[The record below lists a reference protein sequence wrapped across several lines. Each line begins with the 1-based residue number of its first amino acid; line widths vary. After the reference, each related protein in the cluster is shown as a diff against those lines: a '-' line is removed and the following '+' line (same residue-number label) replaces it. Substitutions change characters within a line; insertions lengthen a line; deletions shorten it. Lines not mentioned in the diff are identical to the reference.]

1 MNEHINAK
9 PLSAYYSKQEVAEK
23 FSLAELLSFARQG
36 DLQKWFEEN
45 FYDGDAVKLA
55 MILKR
60 APTDADLKLFICE
73 AFDLPLET
81 LSPTDADDL
90 AQAADTL
97 NKKLM
102 LAEDRMSR
110 LVETQGELVKALRD
124 GANRIYL
131 CGGEFRIPLTRNGVT
146 YLGRENA
153 VVDIDAE
160 EDVDLDAREIVL
172 EDLQVYLRRPIALR
186 AENSRNLK
194 ILDGSKKSLQSDVSP
209 KEILSVLRGR
219 GKFESPE
226 DFKQRAEKICGAAVG
241 VALFDEKDYDFD
253 AAQFKFRPQWDFS
266 YISVLKDFADENFSV
281 KLAPEDAERL
291 CANERKLKIFADFT
305 CLGDKPAIARL
316 YFAAETLGIIAIE
329 NAAQEKISS
338 TESFTGSSS
347 IFGLGYGLEIITD
360 YGDYYEL
367 TETEKPEPIEDPF
380 IQQLLDMP
388 FVPHS
393 VKMIIQSSIDTPV
406 RRELIEKLRG
416 KR

>member
-1 MNEHINAK
+1 MNEYDAN
-9 PLSAYYSKQEVAEK
+9 PLFACCSKQEVAEN
-23 FSLAELLSFARQG
+23 FSLAELLNFARQG
-36 DLQKWFEEN
+36 DLQKWLNEN
-45 FYDGDAVKLA
+45 FYDSDAVKLA
-55 MILKR
+55 MIIKR
-60 APTDADLKLFICE
+60 APTDADLKLFVCE
-73 AFDLPLET
+73 VFDLPLET
-81 LSPTDADDL
+81 LSTND
-90 AQAADTL
+90 AADIAEAADAL
-97 NKKLM
+97 NQKL
-102 LAEDRMSR
+102 LLTDDRHATFVR
-110 LVETQGELVKALRD
+110 TQSELVKAVRS
-124 GANRIYL
+124 GAQVVYL
-131 CGGEFRIPLTRNGVT
+131 CGGEFRIPLNRGDMT
-146 YLGRENA
+146 YIGSENA
-153 VVDIDAE
+153 LIEIDT
-160 EDVDLDAREIVL
+160 EDDLDLDEREIVL
-172 EDLQVYLRRPIALR
+172 ENLQMYIRRPIVFR
-186 AENSRNLK
+186 AEHSRNLK

-347 IFGLGYGLEIITD
+347 MFVGLGYGLDIIT
-360 YGDYYEL
+360 L
-367 TETEKPEPIEDPF
+367 TGVTATT
-380 IQQLLDMP
+380 MN
-388 FVPHS
+388 
-393 VKMIIQSSIDTPV
+393 
-406 RRELIEKLRG
+406 
-416 KR
+416 

>member
-9 PLSAYYSKQEVAEK
+9 PLSAYYSKQKVAEK

-186 AENSRNLK
+186 AENSRNLT
-194 ILDGSKKSLQSDVSP
+194 ILDGSKKALQSDVSP
-209 KEILSVLRGR
+209 KDIHAVLRGR
-219 GKFESPE
+219 GAFESSE
-226 DFKQRAEKICGAAVG
+226 SFKARADKIHGAAVG
-241 VALFDEKDYDFD
+241 VTLLDEKDYDFD
-253 AAQFKFRPQWDFS
+253 AAQFIFRLRWNLECFAA
-266 YISVLKDFADENFSV
+266 LKDSVVDKIFSV
-281 KLAPEDAERL
+281 KLKPEDAAKL
-291 CANERKLKIFADFT
+291 CAGERKLQIFADFT
-305 CLGDKPAIARL
+305 CQGDKPAIARL
-316 YFAAETLGIIAIE
+316 YFASETLGIIAIE
-329 NAAQEKISS
+329 NAAQEKG
-338 TESFTGSSS
+338 SFAGSASM
-347 IFGLGYGLEIITD
+347 FVGLGYGLEIITA
-360 YGDYYEL
+360 YTG
-367 TETEKPEPIEDPF
+367 
-380 IQQLLDMP
+380 
-388 FVPHS
+388 
-393 VKMIIQSSIDTPV
+393 
-406 RRELIEKLRG
+406 KLNESFSYFAD
-416 KR
+416 